1 MYLGLLHFVI
11 FSDISY
17 IIGNNKCYITVIS
30 ERCLTVMGL
39 DINPPFLYKK
49 IDSVHSLA
57 VSAFQTSLQEAIA
70 TVKTVHFEVHQYI
83 LIFYDAF

>member
-1 MYLGLLHFVI
+1 MSNG
-11 FSDISY
+11 D
-17 IIGNNKCYITVIS
+17 
-30 ERCLTVMGL
+30 MGL

-57 VSAFQTSLQEAIA
+57 VSVFQTSLQEAIA

>member
-1 MYLGLLHFVI
+1 MSNG
-11 FSDISY
+11 D
-17 IIGNNKCYITVIS
+17 
-30 ERCLTVMGL
+30 MGL

-70 TVKTVHFEVHQYI
+70 TVQTVHFDILWCLLRKKKCQYNKSEQQQPYF
-83 LIFYDAF
+83 LFR

>member
-1 MYLGLLHFVI
+1 MSNG
-11 FSDISY
+11 D
-17 IIGNNKCYITVIS
+17 
-30 ERCLTVMGL
+30 MGL

-70 TVKTVHFEVHQYI
+70 TVQTVHFDI
-83 LIFYDAF
+83 L